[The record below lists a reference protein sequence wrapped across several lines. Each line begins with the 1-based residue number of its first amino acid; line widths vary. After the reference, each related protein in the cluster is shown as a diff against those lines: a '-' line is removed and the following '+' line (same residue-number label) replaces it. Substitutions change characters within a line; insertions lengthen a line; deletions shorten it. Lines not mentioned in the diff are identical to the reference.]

1 MSGLAEILV
10 KEGFRI
16 DGSDRDESDVTRRL
30 VESGINVKHP
40 QKAENVPADADFVVY
55 TAAISEENP
64 EYIRCKELNLPM
76 MTRAE
81 LLGQISD
88 QYKRSIAVSGTHGKT
103 TTTSMLSQILMHGQY
118 DPTISVGGILSA
130 IGGNVRYGS
139 SDVFLTEA
147 CEYTNSF
154 LSLHPKY
161 SVILN
166 VEADH
171 LDFFKDLDDIRHSFS
186 IFASQTADDGFLIIN
201 AKIDDYKDLCKDV
214 KAKVITFG
222 DTPEADMHAADISY
236 DDAGCPSFTPTGTLG
251 EFPRISLKVPGHHNI
266 ENALAAIATAHAMG
280 ISVDDI
286 CGALETFTGVG
297 RRFEYKGTKNGI
309 TIIDDY
315 AHHPTEIAATIA
327 AARNA
332 SHNRLVVAFQPHT
345 YTRTLALLDD
355 FAAALSKADLV
366 LLGEIYAAREKDI
379 YGIHSKDLAA
389 KINELGTECY
399 SFEDFSQIEKFILKN
414 CVNGDLLITMGAGNI
429 YLVGEHL
436 L

>member
-10 KEGFRI
+10 KEGFTI
-16 DGSDRDESDVTRRL
+16 EGSDRDESDVTRRL
-30 VESGINVKHP
+30 VEAGIRVLHP
-40 QKAENVPADADFVVY
+40 QSAENVPADADFVVY
-55 TAAISEENP
+55 TAAISEDNP
-64 EYIRCKELNLPM
+64 EFVRCKELSLPM

-81 LLGQISD
+81 LLGQITD
-88 QYKRSIAVSGTHGKT
+88 QYAKSIAVAGTHGKT
-103 TTTSMLSQILMHGQY
+103 TTTSMISQILLQGAC
-118 DPTISVGGILSA
+118 DPTISVGGILPS
-130 IGGNVRYGS
+130 IGGNVRYGA
-139 SDVFLTEA
+139 SDIFLTEA

-154 LSLHPKY
+154 LSLHPRY

-171 LDFFKDLDDIRHSFS
+171 LDFFKDLDDIRNSFRL
-186 IFASQTADDGFLIIN
+186 FASQTADDGYLIIN
-201 AKIDDYKDLCKDV
+201 EAITDYRTLCADTS
-214 KAKVITFG
+214 AKVITFG
-222 DTPEADMHAADISY
+222 TSESADWWASDISY
-236 DDAGCPSFTPTGTLG
+236 DEKGHPSFVPVGPKG
-251 EFPRISLKVPGHHNI
+251 SLPAVQLRVPGHHNI
-266 ENALAAIATAHAMG
+266 ENALAAIAAAHSMG
-280 ISVDDI
+280 IQDDVI
-286 CGALETFTGVG
+286 RDGLEAFTGAN
-297 RRFEYKGTKNGI
+297 RRFQYKGTVNGI

-315 AHHPTEIAATIA
+315 AHHPTEIAATIS

-355 FAAALSKADLV
+355 FAEALSKADLV

-379 YGIHSKDLAA
+379 YGIHSEDLAK
-389 KINELGTECY
+389 KINERGTECH
-399 SFEDFSQIEKFILKN
+399 SFADFSDIEKFIQKK